1 MKKLSLLLTLILL
14 TACSTIPENK
24 YRSDVIF
31 FRNTEGGRKAA
42 QEFKDL
48 HRGKQDV
55 VLIDEDI
62 PPLQQMPVPRF
73 RAIAKYPATM
83 KAAGIQ
89 GRVVLDVIID
99 EKGDVFDAVV
109 ATTSDQNFDDAA
121 LEAVRR
127 WKFRPARR
135 FSTNVRSRMQVPMDF
150 VIDWPNQ
157 TPVPTPTAVTA
168 PAGQEPR
175 QP

>member
-1 MKKLSLLLTLILL
+1 M
-14 TACSTIPENK
+14 
-24 YRSDVIF
+24 Y
-31 FRNTEGGRKAA
+31 FRNTEAGRKAA

-48 HRGKQDV
+48 HQGKQEV
-55 VLIDEDI
+55 VLIDEEI

-73 RAIAKYPATM
+73 RAVAKYPAAM

-109 ATTSDQNFDDAA
+109 VASSDQKFDDAA
-121 LEAVRR
+121 VEAVRR

-135 FSTNVRSRMQVPMDF
+135 FSTDVRSRMQVPMDF
-150 VIDWPNQ
+150 VINRPNQ
-157 TPVPTPTAVTA
+157 ALVPKPASVTPAADAPVAPGTTAA
-168 PAGQEPR
+168 HLSSEDIR
-175 QP
+175 R